1 MRYPL
6 HRSGRDSFTLIQL
19 ATPDELRGRV
29 SAVNMLFIY
38 TSNEL
43 GDFRGGSVAALIGPV
58 ATVLSGAMMAFAV
71 ALGGCWLFPKLRRL
85 DRVTDVQV

>member
-1 MRYPL
+1 
-6 HRSGRDSFTLIQL
+6 
-19 ATPDELRGRV
+19 
-29 SAVNMLFIY
+29 MLFIY

-58 ATVLSGAMMAFAV
+58 ATVLTGAIMAFAV

-85 DRVTDVQV
+85 DRVTDVQM